1 MKNHCLSFLIKDTQ
15 SQRHTHTHTHTH
27 IHTHTHTHTP
37 HTFPPFGLKS
47 ANDGKKT

>member
-27 IHTHTHTHTP
+27 TP
-37 HTFPPFGLKS
+37 HTFPPFSLKS